1 MMQVETAAAT
11 AILGEEGGR
20 EKGQGKGV
28 FFTNRWNSL
37 SSPDLGALSL
47 EAEDK

>member
-1 MMQVETAAAT
+1 MMQVATAAVT
-11 AILGEEGGR
+11 AVLEVEGGR

-28 FFTNRWNSL
+28 FFTNHWNSL